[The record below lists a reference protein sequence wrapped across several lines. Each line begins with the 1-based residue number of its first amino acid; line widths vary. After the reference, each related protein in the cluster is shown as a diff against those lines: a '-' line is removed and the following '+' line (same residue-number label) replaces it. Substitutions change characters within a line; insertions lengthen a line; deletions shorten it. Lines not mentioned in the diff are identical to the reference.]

1 MSRPAVLS
9 ALPGREIGLVAC
21 VAVALYLLLALGS
34 YSPMDPAVTFA
45 GTDLA
50 VSNLVGRSGALAAD
64 VMFLAFGWAAHL
76 LPAGLALCGAMLL
89 RRGLPDLRSWP
100 EGLIRVGGFVAVLV
114 STCVLTRLHAADDG
128 GLPAGPG
135 GAVGASIVA
144 VGLPV
149 LNWVGLTLCA
159 VAALLVGS
167 QAALRYSWLHVV
179 EQIGR
184 GIEAFARRLVALA
197 VVAHRRS
204 GLVVKL
210 PSVAP
215 FARRRA
221 PEVEAPQPEPALV
234 SLPIV
239 EAAPEPVVPARKDER
254 VRKEPTVAGRGR
266 PSAKTQR
273 LEPTVGLVREPVVD
287 PLPAAAVEEPGEPLM
302 VRPSESSP
310 VEEAPPALREGAVDE
325 AQPTLPEDA
334 VDEAPPALREGAVQ
348 EPQPPFE
355 DPTVEETRI
364 AASAVPL
371 AVEDPPPAP
380 IAAPQEPPPAPVVV
394 SEEPPPAPVAAP
406 APVPVASEVQATAPR
421 AIDVRKRPIAGE
433 SPVTELPDL
442 GLLEDYDRLAS
453 GGYSKELLE
462 DLSRLLEER
471 LADFRVEAR
480 VVSALP
486 GPVVTRFEL
495 ELAKGTRVSKIS
507 ALAKDLARSLAV
519 VSVRIV
525 EVIPGKS
532 VVGIEIPNE
541 QRETV
546 RLKEILD
553 APLVRRSKSPLTLA
567 LGKDIAGVPVM
578 ADIGKM
584 PHLLVAGTTGSG
596 KSVSI
601 NAMLLSMLY
610 KATPDELRLI
620 LVDPKMLEL
629 AVYDDIPHLLTPVV
643 TDMKDAAQALN
654 WCVAEMER
662 RYRLM
667 AALGVRNLGGYNKRI
682 VEAESSGEAIPDP
695 LWPDEAGGQPPA
707 LEHLPFI
714 VVVIDEFADMMMVV
728 GKKVE
733 QLIARIAQKARAAG
747 IHLLLATQRPSA
759 DVITGLIKA
768 NIPARV
774 AFQVSSDGNSRIILD
789 QGGAEHL
796 LGHGDMLFLQPGTS
810 MPTRVHG
817 AFVSDEEV
825 HAVAADWKS
834 RGEPDYIANL
844 LDGAPPDAEVP
855 GTVDFGDGDTESKEP
870 LYDEAVAFVLH
881 SRRASISAVQRKL
894 RIGYN
899 RAARLIEAMEQAGVV
914 SPMNSNGGRDV
925 LVPKRTDD
933 AA

>member
-21 VAVALYLLLALGS
+21 IAVALYLLLALGS

-184 GIEAFARRLVALA
+184 GIEAFARRLVGLA
-197 VVAHRRS
+197 MAARQRT

-215 FARRRA
+215 FARRRV

-239 EAAPEPVVPARKDER
+239 EAVPEPVVPAPKDER
-254 VRKEPTVAGRGR
+254 VRKEPTVAVRGR

-287 PLPAAAVEEPGEPLM
+287 PLPAPVAEEPSEPLVLEEPSESFAVEEA
-302 VRPSESSP
+302 R
-310 VEEAPPALREGAVDE
+310 PALRESTVED
-325 AQPTLPEDA
+325 PESA
-334 VDEAPPALREGAVQ
+334 FEELAAE
-348 EPQPPFE
+348 EPQ
-355 DPTVEETRI
+355 V

-371 AVEDPPPAP
+371 AVEDTPPAP
-380 IAAPQEPPPAPVVV
+380 IAAPQELAPAPVVV
-394 SEEPPPAPVAAP
+394 SKEPSPAQVAAP
-406 APVPVASEVQATAPR
+406 APVPVASEVQSTAPI

-553 APLVRRSKSPLTLA
+553 APQVRRSKSPLTLA

-682 VEAESSGEAIPDP
+682 VEAESSGEPIPDP
-695 LWPDEAGGQPPA
+695 LWPDDAGGAPPA

-855 GTVDFGDGDTESKEP
+855 GTVDFSDGDTESKEP